1 MFEEPRGGLC
11 GLTVPVIHKGLGFT
25 LKSIGA
31 PLKAFCIVKWCH
43 FILLF
48 SEPAIRKG
56 KE

>member
-11 GLTVPVIHKGLGFT
+11 GLTVPLGFYS
-25 LKSIGA
+25 KSIGA